1 MSLSKRLF
9 ICLLLPLFA
18 FGQKDT
24 ISELHSLATDR
35 FKAKAGIFVPSRN
48 VTVRADGSTPNEAID
63 FDETFGF
70 NDNETT
76 FFLQFDWR
84 FSRNKK
90 WMVSGE
96 YFNVNNASR
105 ATLPRDI
112 EFQDVIFEEGSFVRA
127 GVEFALFRAFFS
139 YALIMKP
146 KHLLGAGLGSHLFQ
160 VGAFI
165 EGNVRTSE
173 GDLEFERK
181 RVSAFLPL
189 PNIGGYYYFSP
200 HERWAL
206 GARVDWFGITIDQ
219 YSGGLWNL
227 APNVSFQ
234 IFRNFGVALDYRFF
248 FLNAKVS
255 ESNWNGRFQMDF
267 SGPLFTLYGNF

>member
-1 MSLSKRLF
+1 MSLTKWRFVFLLF
-9 ICLLLPLFA
+9 PLLS

-24 ISELHSLATDR
+24 IPETHSLLLDR
-35 FKAKAGIFVPSRN
+35 FKVKAGVFVPARN
-48 VTVRADGSTPNEAID
+48 VAVRADGSSPNEGID

-70 NDNETT
+70 ADNETT
-76 FFLQFDWR
+76 FFLQLDWR

-96 YFNVNNASR
+96 YFSVNNANR
-105 ATLPRDI
+105 ATLSRDI
-112 EFQDVIFEEGSFVRA
+112 EFEDVIFEEGSFVRA
-127 GVEFALFRAFFS
+127 GVEFALYRVFFS
-139 YALIMKP
+139 YAFITKP

-165 EGNVRTSE
+165 EGEVRTNQ
-173 GDLEFERK
+173 GNLEFERR

-189 PNIGGYYYFSP
+189 PNIGGYYYYKP
-200 HERWAL
+200 HERWVL
-206 GARVDWFGITIDQ
+206 GGRVDWFGITVDE
-219 YSGGLWNL
+219 YSGGLWNI

-234 IFRNFGVALDYRFF
+234 ILRNFGVALDYRLF

-255 ESNWNGRFQMDF
+255 QENWNGRFEMDF

>member
-1 MSLSKRLF
+1 MSLTKWRFVFLLF
-9 ICLLLPLFA
+9 PLLS

-24 ISELHSLATDR
+24 IPETHSLLIDR
-35 FKAKAGIFVPSRN
+35 FKVKAGVFVPARN
-48 VTVRADGSTPNEAID
+48 VAVRADGSSPNEEID

-70 NDNETT
+70 ADNETT
-76 FFLQFDWR
+76 FFLQLDWR

-90 WMVSGE
+90 WMFSGE
-96 YFNVNNASR
+96 YFNVNNANR

-112 EFQDVIFEEGSFVRA
+112 EFEDVIFEEGSFVRA

-139 YALIMKP
+139 YAFIKKP

-165 EGNVRTSE
+165 EGEVRTNQ
-173 GDLEFERK
+173 GDLEFEKK

-189 PNIGGYYYFSP
+189 PNVGGYYYFSP
-200 HERWAL
+200 HERWVL
-206 GARVDWFGITIDQ
+206 GARVDWFGITVDE
-219 YSGGLWNL
+219 YSGGLWNI

-248 FLNAKVS
+248 FLNAKIAQD
-255 ESNWNGRFQMDF
+255 NWNGRFEMDF
-267 SGPLFTLYGNF
+267 SGPLITLYANF